1 MHSLRDDLGRHA
13 AAALRERFPDA
24 ALPDTL
30 AIDKSQ
36 KADLQTSAAL
46 QLTRTLKVPP
56 REIAD
61 VIAGALSTHPAVA
74 NAGIAGAGF
83 VNVTVRDG
91 WVAARVA
98 SCTALRNVGEGR
110 NVVLDYSSPN
120 VAKPMHIGH
129 IRSTII
135 GDALKRAL
143 RAVGYTVVADN
154 HLGDWGTQ
162 FGKLIV
168 AWKRWV
174 DAVTFE
180 AAPVHE
186 LLRLYVKYTQVEKQQ
201 RGAAPAR
208 DDEGEEEAA
217 GAEKDAPEIL
227 QEARAELVKLQAG
240 DPENVALWQKFIDVS
255 MKEFNRV
262 YERLGVSFDVTL
274 GESFYNDRLA
284 ATVDRLLTEGIAAP
298 DQGAIVVHFEKVRD
312 GEAMTPLLVRKADG
326 GYLYG
331 TSDIAAVLYRLDR
344 WSPARIIYVTDDRQQ
359 LHFRQFFA
367 ASRRL
372 GVTTTLE
379 HVWFGLM
386 RLPEGTIAT
395 RDGNTI
401 GLESL
406 LDEAERRALDVAREC
421 NEKRPEDDRLGDDEV
436 RAVARIVGLGAVKY
450 NDLSRDR
457 TTLVTFTWDKAL
469 ALTGNTAPYIQYA
482 HARLRSMLRKAAE
495 QGFEAGAI
503 GPLEPAE
510 RALAMKLIGYGEAV
524 EEVARVLKPHL
535 LCDYLYELAT
545 TFSTF
550 FNDHPVLK
558 SEPAVR
564 ASRLRLVA
572 LTATVIREGLALL
585 GIEAPERM

>member
-24 ALPDTL
+24 TVPDTI
-30 AIDKSQ
+30 AIDRSQ

-46 QLTRTLKVPP
+46 QLARSLRRTP

-61 VIAGALSTHPAVA
+61 VIAGAVGAHEVVERVEV
-74 NAGIAGAGF
+74 AGAGF
-83 VNVTVRDG
+83 VNVTVRDA
-91 WVAARVA
+91 WLAARVV
-98 SCTALRNVGEGR
+98 SCAALRDIGEGR

-143 RAVGYTVVADN
+143 RAVGYAVVADN

-174 DAVTFE
+174 DG
-180 AAPVHE
+180 AAFDANPIAE
-186 LLRLYVKYTQVEKQQ
+186 LLRIYVKYSEVEKQQ
-201 RGAAPAR
+201 RGNAPAR
-208 DDEGEEEAA
+208 TDDDEDVA
-217 GAEKDAPEIL
+217 GAEKEAPEIL

-240 DPENVALWQKFIDVS
+240 DPENVALWRRFIDVS

-284 ATVDRLLTEGIAAP
+284 ATVDRLLAEGIAAP
-298 DQGAIVVHFEKVRD
+298 DQGAIVVHFEKARD

-331 TSDIAAVLYRLDR
+331 TSDVAAVLYRLER
-344 WSPARIIYVTDDRQQ
+344 WSPARIIYVTDERQQ
-359 LHFRQFFA
+359 LHFRQLFA
-367 ASRRL
+367 AARRL
-372 GVTTTLE
+372 GVTTTLA

-386 RLPEGTIAT
+386 RLPQGTFST
-395 RDGNTI
+395 RDGNVI
-401 GLESL
+401 GLEAL
-406 LDEAERRALDVAREC
+406 LDEAERRAYDVAREC
-421 NEKRPEDDRLGDDEV
+421 NNEFSEAEA
-436 RAVARIVGLGAVKY
+436 RAVARVVGLGAVKY

-469 ALTGNTAPYIQYA
+469 ALTGNTAPYLQYA
-482 HARLRSMLRKAAE
+482 HARLRSILRKAAE
-495 QGFEAGAI
+495 QGFDAGAL

-510 RALAMKLIGYGEAV
+510 RALVVKLIGYRETV

-535 LCDYLYELAT
+535 LCEYLYELAT

-550 FNDHPVLK
+550 YNDHPVLK

-572 LTATVIREGLALL
+572 LTATVIHDGLALL

>member
-1 MHSLRDDLGRHA
+1 MHSLRDALSRHA

-24 ALPDTL
+24 TVPDAI
-30 AIDKSQ
+30 AIDRSQ

-46 QLTRTLKVPP
+46 QLARALKVPP

-61 VIAGALSTHPAVA
+61 VIAGALSSHPAVA
-74 NAGIAGAGF
+74 NTSVAGAGF
-83 VNVTVRDG
+83 VNVTVRDA
-91 WVAARVA
+91 WLAERVA
-98 SCTALRNVGEGR
+98 TCTSLRRVGEGR
-110 NVVLDYSSPN
+110 HVVLDYSSPN

-135 GDALKRAL
+135 GDALKRVL
-143 RAVGYTVVADN
+143 RAVGYEVVADN

-168 AWKRWV
+168 AWKEWV
-174 DAVTFE
+174 DL
-180 AAPVHE
+180 AAFDANPIAE
-186 LLRLYVKYTQVEKQQ
+186 LLRIYVKYSEVEKQQ
-201 RGAAPAR
+201 RGKAPAR
-208 DDEGEEEAA
+208 EDEAEEEVV

-227 QEARAELVKLQAG
+227 LRARAELVKLQAG
-240 DPENVALWQKFIDVS
+240 DAENVALWKKFIDVS

-262 YERLGVSFDVTL
+262 YARLGVSFDVTL

-284 ATVDRLLTEGIAAP
+284 ATVERLLAEEIAAP
-298 DQGAIVVHFEKVRD
+298 DQGAIVVHFEKARD

-326 GYLYG
+326 GFLYG
-331 TSDIAAVLYRLDR
+331 TSDIAAVLYRLER
-344 WSPARIIYVTDDRQQ
+344 WSPARIIYVTDERQQ

-386 RLPEGTIAT
+386 RLPEGTFST
-395 RDGNTI
+395 RDGNVI
-401 GLESL
+401 GLEAL
-406 LDEAERRALDVAREC
+406 LDEAERRALVVAREC
-421 NEKRPEDDRLGDDEV
+421 NNEFNDEEA

-469 ALTGNTAPYIQYA
+469 ALTGNTAPYLQYA

-503 GPLEPAE
+503 GPMEPAE
-510 RALAMKLIGYGEAV
+510 RALVMKLIGYGETV

-535 LCDYLYELAT
+535 LCEYLFELAT

-550 FNDHPVLK
+550 YNDLQVLK
-558 SEPAVR
+558 AEPAVR

-572 LTATVIREGLALL
+572 LTATVIHDGLGLL